1 MEQKILNL
9 LSLCLEA
16 KKQGV
21 NVFFNYSPHVQSI
34 RIHIYKDCNY
44 EALSPDELPDRL
56 VDEDIYIDYSEEL
69 VCSQI
74 DRVINAINK
83 IILEKSGGMGNGK

>member
-1 MEQKILNL
+1 MMEQSILNL
-9 LSLCLEA
+9 LSLCLQA

-21 NVFFNYSPHVQSI
+21 DVFFNYSPHVQSI

-44 EALSPDELPDRL
+44 EDLCPDELPDRL
-56 VDEDIYIDYSEEL
+56 FEDDIYIDYNEDL

-74 DRVINAINK
+74 DRAINAINK
-83 IILEKSGGMGNGK
+83 IVLDKSGGNEN